1 MTIIELLYIC
11 STTIAVLAS
20 IPQIRQLLITR
31 CSDELS
37 LTTWVL
43 WLCTQ
48 FVSLTYAISIANI
61 LLACVNVTW
70 IIFYITM
77 VALIV
82 RYRPRTQVLRQ
93 EVISN
98 EVS

>member
-82 RYRPRTQVLRQ
+82 RYRPRTQVLPQ
-93 EVISN
+93 EVD
-98 EVS
+98 

>member
-20 IPQIRQLLITR
+20 IPQISQLLITR
-31 CSDELS
+31 RSDELS

-82 RYRPRTQVLRQ
+82 RFRPRAQVLPQ
-93 EVISN
+93 EVD
-98 EVS
+98 

>member
-1 MTIIELLYIC
+1 MTVIELLYIC

-20 IPQIRQLLITR
+20 IPQISQLLITR
-31 CSDELS
+31 RSDELS

-82 RYRPRTQVLRQ
+82 RYRPRTQVLPQ
-93 EVISN
+93 EVD
-98 EVS
+98 